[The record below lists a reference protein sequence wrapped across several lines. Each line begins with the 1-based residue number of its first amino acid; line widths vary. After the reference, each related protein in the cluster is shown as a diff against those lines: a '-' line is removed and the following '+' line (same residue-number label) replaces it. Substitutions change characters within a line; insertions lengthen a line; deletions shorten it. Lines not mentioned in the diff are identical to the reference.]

1 MRVYIWCD
9 GAAMPTGGPAGA
21 GYVVVGGVHL
31 LGSEALGD
39 ATHNVA
45 EYTAVLNALRAAA
58 DAGATSA
65 HVRMDSPVVFGH
77 LSGASRA
84 RAEHLIQLKEE
95 VEAQVARYPGRVTFA
110 RIPRE
115 RNGVADELAKDGARA
130 SKALSADRRAVLGQE
145 PQVEELAPES
155 APESAPAPAESPAPK
170 KSRRK
175 GAGWR
180 QLPPA
185 EMAAHLLATVTICD
199 AAWTDAPRLK
209 GESRTAF
216 IRRQLLGGEQL
227 H

>member
-1 MRVYIWCD
+1 LIAATGCRSSGGRDVRVYIWCD
-9 GAAMPTGGPAGA
+9 GAAMPNGGPAGA

-31 LGSEALGD
+31 LGSEALGN
-39 ATHNVA
+39 ATNNVA
-45 EYTAVLNALRAAA
+45 EYTAVRNALRAAA

-130 SKALSADRRAVLGQE
+130 SKALNADSAAIDSASSARRRHG
-145 PQVEELAPES
+145 
-155 APESAPAPAESPAPK
+155 
-170 KSRRK
+170 R
-175 GAGWR
+175 GAGR
-180 QLPPA
+180 CVQ
-185 EMAAHLLATVTICD
+185 
-199 AAWTDAPRLK
+199 
-209 GESRTAF
+209 
-216 IRRQLLGGEQL
+216 
-227 H
+227 

>member
-1 MRVYIWCD
+1 MRVHIWCD
-9 GAAMPTGGPAGA
+9 GAAMPNGGPAGA

-39 ATHNVA
+39 ATNNVA
-45 EYTAVLNALRAAA
+45 EYTAVRSALRAAA

-115 RNGVADELAKDGARA
+115 RNGVADELAKDGAPGLEGAERR
-130 SKALSADRRAVLGQE
+130 SAAIG
-145 PQVEELAPES
+145 S
-155 APESAPAPAESPAPK
+155 AT
-170 KSRRK
+170 R
-175 GAGWR
+175 
-180 QLPPA
+180 PPA
-185 EMAAHLLATVTICD
+185 RSGGSTGAVTLARAPLPYPRSTGPFPLRAQIAVDSPPAASDPA
-199 AAWTDAPRLK
+199 
-209 GESRTAF
+209 
-216 IRRQLLGGEQL
+216 
-227 H
+227 

>member
-9 GAAMPTGGPAGA
+9 GAAMPNGGPAGA

-39 ATHNVA
+39 ATNNVA
-45 EYTAVLNALRAAA
+45 EYTAVRNALRAAA

-65 HVRMDSPVVFGH
+65 YVRMDSPVVFGH

-115 RNGVADELAKDGARA
+115 EGCGVSVGLNRRTPRA
-130 SKALSADRRAVLGQE
+130 TLPSLHMIALV
-145 PQVEELAPES
+145 
-155 APESAPAPAESPAPK
+155 
-170 KSRRK
+170 
-175 GAGWR
+175 
-180 QLPPA
+180 
-185 EMAAHLLATVTICD
+185 
-199 AAWTDAPRLK
+199 
-209 GESRTAF
+209 AF
-216 IRRQLLGGEQL
+216 V
-227 H
+227 